1 MGSQEA
7 DEGVD
12 TGLIRKFGYLA
23 YNARIAHI
31 HACNR
36 KGAKIHTFGFR
47 VVGHI

>member
-31 HACNR
+31 CNR
-36 KGAKIHTFGFR
+36 KCARIHTFRFR